1 MNYKVKELA
10 NFHGINENTMQ
21 AIYDDIVGAY
31 ANGMSDQKAKSMAAY
46 VSWLEERLLHSER
59 MHTQAMEM
67 LRNLMGKLK

>member
-10 NFHGINENTMQ
+10 SFHGIDETRMQ

-31 ANGMSDQKAKSMAAY
+31 ANGISEQKAKSMAAY
-46 VSWLEERLLHSER
+46 VSWLEERLLHSDR

-67 LRNLMGKLK
+67 LRTLMGKLK